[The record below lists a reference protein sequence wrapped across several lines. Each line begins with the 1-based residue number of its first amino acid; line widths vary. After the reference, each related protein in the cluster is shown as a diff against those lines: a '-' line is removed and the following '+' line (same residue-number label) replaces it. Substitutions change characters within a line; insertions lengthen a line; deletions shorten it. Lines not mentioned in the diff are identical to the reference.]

1 MTTVVIPAHN
11 ESAVITRLL
20 RQLVPAPLSPQLNVI
35 VVANGCSDD
44 TAQVAASYAS
54 CVQVLAIPV
63 ASKHAALVAADAVAA
78 DFPRIYVDA
87 DVEFGAA
94 DARALADALR
104 RPGIHAA
111 GPERTLI
118 VTGRPWPV
126 RWYYDI
132 WSRLPEAKIGL
143 WGRGVVAVSEIGQRR
158 ISSLPPMLGD
168 DLAASLSFAPS
179 ERVIVP
185 DAHVV
190 IHTPRTVTD
199 LLRRRIRAATGIAQ
213 LQGQRDGAELAQ
225 RTSASDLRAIVQAE
239 PRLAAHMVL
248 FLIVALLARLRAS
261 RIVARGDFST
271 WLRDDSSRR

>member
-1 MTTVVIPAHN
+1 MIPAHN

-44 TAQVAASYAS
+44 TAQVAASYAP
-54 CVQVLAIPV
+54 CIQVLAIPV
-63 ASKHAALVAADAVAA
+63 ASKHAALVAADAVLS

-87 DVEFGAA
+87 DVEFA
-94 DARALADALR
+94 DVDASALAAALR

-111 GPERTLI
+111 GPERALV

-132 WSRLPEAKIGL
+132 WSRLPEAKTSL
-143 WGRGVVAVSEIGQRR
+143 WGRGVVAVTETGQRR
-158 ISSLPPMLGD
+158 IASLPPMLGD

-185 DAHVV
+185 DARVL

-199 LLRRRIRAATGIAQ
+199 LLRRRVRAATAIAQ
-213 LQGQRDGAELAQ
+213 LQDQRGGHELAQ
-225 RTSASDLRAIVQAE
+225 RTSASDLRAIVRAE
-239 PRLAAHMVL
+239 PRLAPHVVV
-248 FLIVALLARLRAS
+248 FLAVALLARLRAS